1 MRIMASRLDPFLQV
15 LFDQLNGQG
24 QSYRTVAA
32 NLLLMGVEISPQSL
46 RSWHVRKMRKISHRS
61 ASPAPLVATRSSAP
75 SIPTRQVSAAASP
88 PKTAPVCPTDGNL
101 VHRSLRAQIAE
112 EEKLLAARPFF
123 QTSSVF
129 PVPRKR

>member
-1 MRIMASRLDPFLQV
+1 MTSRLDPFRQV
-15 LFDQLNGQG
+15 LFDQLNTQG

-46 RSWHVRKMRKISHRS
+46 RSWHIRKMRKISLRS
-61 ASPAPLVATRSSAP
+61 ASPAPSVATGAAAP
-75 SIPTRQVSAAASP
+75 SVPTRQVPPAASRLN
-88 PKTAPVCPTDGNL
+88 A
-101 VHRSLRAQIAE
+101 VHPLQTGGKAVHPSLRAQIAE

-123 QTSSVF
+123 QTSSSF